1 MYALGKDTELAYHY
15 DNAEIT
21 FNFCL
26 GNEFSG
32 AEVYFTHMTS
42 VSNSS
47 PPLHTLLNLK
57 IATKNDVILMTLM
70 NAIAV
75 SIGK

>member
-26 GNEFSG
+26 GNTFSG
-32 AEVYFTHMTS
+32 AEVYFTHMTGVGFCFKS
-42 VSNSS
+42 F
-47 PPLHTLLNLK
+47 LK
-57 IATKNDVILMTLM
+57 LTHFLIL
-70 NAIAV
+70 I
-75 SIGK
+75 I

>member
-26 GNEFSG
+26 GNTFSG
-32 AEVYFTHMTS
+32 AEVYFTHMTG
-42 VSNSS
+42 VGCY
-47 PPLHTLLNLK
+47 L
-57 IATKNDVILMTLM
+57 
-70 NAIAV
+70 
-75 SIGK
+75 